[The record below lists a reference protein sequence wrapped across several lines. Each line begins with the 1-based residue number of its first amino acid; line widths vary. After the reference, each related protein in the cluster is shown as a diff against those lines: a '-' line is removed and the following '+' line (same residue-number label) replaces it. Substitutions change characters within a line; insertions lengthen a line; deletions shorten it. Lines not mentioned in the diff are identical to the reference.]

1 MSALQDQVN
10 RWFAD
15 NPNATG
21 QQVVAAIQSVGGLN
35 ANAGLTDILAAR
47 YGVAPNEITNYY
59 NTYAAP
65 TTAAAAEPVQTVA
78 SGPSWDYDKYV
89 EALKSGDANYQQ
101 ELGKLG
107 GVMGQNAQNVYREIL
122 AQQNAGTAP
131 AWYAG
136 NTASPQAAAADFALR
151 LAENGVGS
159 LSQLGQVTI
168 PGGGEAPDQD
178 ITINKATGQPL
189 PRPEL
194 LGRGTRGLD
203 IDYQIQFA
211 PDGTALPYTSNR
223 QSSWMQFR
231 EDTLKPAALLAAAAY
246 GASSLLGA
254 GAGAA
259 GSAGAGAGAAGTG
272 VTGMGL
278 GTGISA
284 GAGGLG
290 LSTTGAAGLGINAG
304 AGLTGTGILSG
315 STLGTGLLGAGAG
328 AAGLAGLT
336 GTGVL
341 SGSTLGTGLLGTTG
355 TGALTG
361 TGILTGSELGTGL
374 LGTGAGTAATV
385 GDIGGSLGANL
396 GAGALATGIGSGLG
410 TAAGNAAGGL
420 LSNTASSLISG
431 GLKTAG
437 GLLQSEQDRAAA
449 QAGAA
454 SINQATQQAVQ
465 GAQFRPIG
473 MTTRFGTSQFQ
484 YDPVT
489 GRMTSAGYQLSPEA
503 RAAQDRFAAL
513 ANQGITQAEGAQ
525 QAFAP
530 LQTGA
535 QSLFSLGNQ
544 YLAQSPQSVAQNY
557 INQQMALLQPGRE
570 LELANLQNRLQ
581 QQGRA
586 GLSVAQGGTLGAT
599 TPELQALFNA
609 RAQQEAQLAANAQQA
624 GQQNVT
630 FGAGL
635 LGTGAQTLGNFYAGQ
650 QAAYAPYTSAMGQVT
665 GLETAAQQPFTM
677 STGLANQV
685 ATAGAN
691 AGRLGLAGAGS
702 AADIS
707 MGRAATTNPY
717 ASLLTGLSDPTFAQ
731 GIANIW
737 GR

>member
-1 MSALQDQVN
+1 MAFTQEYVN
-10 RWFAD
+10 QLIREAASQAGGTLSYAD
-15 NPNATG
+15 VMNAASNLGIPASQIAAATSTG
-21 QQVVAAIQSVGGLN
+21 VITG
-35 ANAGLTDILAAR
+35 
-47 YGVAPNEITNYY
+47 AP
-59 NTYAAP
+59 A
-65 TTAAAAEPVQTVA
+65 AAAAEPVQTVA

-89 EALKSGDANYQQ
+89 QALKSGDANYQQ

-122 AQQNAGTAP
+122 AQQQAGTAP

-151 LAENGVGS
+151 LAENGIGS
-159 LSQLGQVTI
+159 LSQLGQATI
-168 PGGGEAPDQD
+168 PGDGEMPSQE

-246 GASSLLGA
+246 GAGA
-254 GAGAA
+254 LT
-259 GSAGAGAGAAGTG
+259 GAGAAGTG
-272 VTGMGL
+272 VAGMGA
-278 GTGISA
+278 GTGLTAA

-290 LSTTGAAGLGINAG
+290 GLTGAAGLGGSLGSGLTAAGAGGLGGAAGAAGLGGALGSGLTGAG
-304 AGLTGTGILSG
+304 AGLFASNALLGGAALG
-315 STLGTGLLGAGAG
+315 STLSGLTTGIGGAGLLGAGAAGTG
-328 AAGLAGLT
+328 AAGAAGA
-336 GTGVL
+336 
-341 SGSTLGTGLLGTTG
+341 
-355 TGALTG
+355 GA
-361 TGILTGSELGTGL
+361 
-374 LGTGAGTAATV
+374 AGTA
-385 GDIGGSLGANL
+385 
-396 GAGALATGIGSGLG
+396 GLG
-410 TAAGNAAGGL
+410 TAAANAGGL
-420 LSNTASSLISG
+420 LS
-431 GLKTAG
+431 KTLPSALQLGG
-437 GLLQSEQDRAAA
+437 GLLQSQEDRAAA

-454 SINQATQQAVQ
+454 SINAATQQAVQ

-489 GRMTSAGYQLSPEA
+489 GQMTSAGYQLTPEA

-513 ANQGITQAEGAQ
+513 ANQGITQAEAAQ
-525 QAFAP
+525 QQFAP

-544 YLAQSPQSVAQNY
+544 YLAQSPQDVAQNY

-586 GLSVAQGGTLGAT
+586 GLSVAQGGAMGAT
-599 TPELQALFNA
+599 TPELQALYNA

-650 QAAYAPYTSAMGQVT
+650 QAAYSPYTSAMGQVT
-665 GLETAAQQPFTM
+665 DLEKLGQQPFTM
-677 STGLANQV
+677 STGLAQQV
-685 ATAGAN
+685 AQAGAN
-691 AGRLGLAGAGS
+691 AGQLGLRGATS

-707 MGRAATTNPY
+707 MGRAATTSPFAALLSGLGSNP
-717 ASLLTGLSDPTFAQ
+717 GFGQ

-737 GR
+737 GN

>member
-1 MSALQDQVN
+1 M
-10 RWFAD
+10 
-15 NPNATG
+15 
-21 QQVVAAIQSVGGLN
+21 
-35 ANAGLTDILAAR
+35 
-47 YGVAPNEITNYY
+47 
-59 NTYAAP
+59 
-65 TTAAAAEPVQTVA
+65 
-78 SGPSWDYDKYV
+78 
-89 EALKSGDANYQQ
+89 Q

-107 GVMGQNAQNVYREIL
+107 GGMGQNAQNVYREIL
-122 AQQNAGTAP
+122 AQQQAGTAP

-151 LAENGVGS
+151 LAENGIGS
-159 LSQLGQVTI
+159 LSQLGQATI
-168 PGGGEAPDQD
+168 PGDGEQPSQE

-246 GASSLLGA
+246 GAGA
-254 GAGAA
+254 LT
-259 GSAGAGAGAAGTG
+259 GAGAGAAGTG
-272 VTGMGL
+272 VAGMGA
-278 GTGISA
+278 GTGLTAA

-290 LSTTGAAGLGINAG
+290 GLTGAAGLGGSLGSGLTAAGAGGLGGAAGAAGLGGALGSGLTGAG
-304 AGLTGTGILSG
+304 AGLFASNALLGGAALG
-315 STLGTGLLGAGAG
+315 STLSGLTTGIGGAGAGLLGAGAAGAG
-328 AAGLAGLT
+328 AAG
-336 GTGVL
+336 
-341 SGSTLGTGLLGTTG
+341 
-355 TGALTG
+355 
-361 TGILTGSELGTGL
+361 
-374 LGTGAGTAATV
+374 
-385 GDIGGSLGANL
+385 
-396 GAGALATGIGSGLG
+396 AGAAGLG

-420 LSNTASSLISG
+420 LSNAGSSLITG
-431 GLKTAG
+431 GLNTAA
-437 GLLQSEQDRAAA
+437 GLLQSQEDRAAA

-454 SINQATQQAVQ
+454 SINAATQQAVQ

-489 GRMTSAGYQLSPEA
+489 GQMTSAGYQLTPEA

-513 ANQGITQAEGAQ
+513 ANQGITQAEAAQ
-525 QAFAP
+525 QQFAP

-544 YLAQSPQSVAQNY
+544 YLAQSPQDVAQNY

-586 GLSVAQGGTLGAT
+586 GLSVAQGGAMGAT
-599 TPELQALFNA
+599 TPELQALYNA

-650 QAAYAPYTSAMGQVT
+650 QAAYSPYTSAMGQVT
-665 GLETAAQQPFTM
+665 GLENLGQQPFTM
-677 STGLANQV
+677 STGLANQM

-691 AGRLGLAGAGS
+691 AGRLGLAGAGT

-707 MGRAATTNPY
+707 MGRAATTSPFAALLSGLGSNP
-717 ASLLTGLSDPTFAQ
+717 GFGQ

-737 GR
+737 GT

>member
-1 MSALQDQVN
+1 MSALQEQVD

-21 QQVVAAIQSVGGLN
+21 QQVIDVIKNNGGLA
-35 ANAGLTDILAAR
+35 ANPGLTEILAAR

-59 NTYAAP
+59 NTATAP
-65 TTAAAAEPVQTVA
+65 AAAPVQTVA

-89 EALKSGDANYQQ
+89 QALKSGDANYQQ

-151 LAENGVGS
+151 LAENGIGS
-159 LSQLGQVTI
+159 LSQLGQATI
-168 PGGGEAPDQD
+168 PGDSETPSQE

-246 GASSLLGA
+246 GASLLG

-259 GSAGAGAGAAGTG
+259 GAGGAGAAGAGTG
-272 VTGMGL
+272 VAGMGA

-315 STLGTGLLGAGAG
+315 STLGTGLLGTG
-328 AAGLAGLT
+328 AGLAGLT

-385 GDIGGSLGANL
+385 GGIGGSLGANL
-396 GAGALATGIGSGLG
+396 GAGALSTGISSGLG
-410 TAAGNAAGGL
+410 TAAANAGGL
-420 LSNTASSLISG
+420 LS
-431 GLKTAG
+431 KTLPSALQLGG
-437 GLLQSEQDRAAA
+437 GLLQSQEDRAAA

-454 SINQATQQAVQ
+454 SINAATQQAVQ

-489 GRMTSAGYQLSPEA
+489 GQMTSAGYQLTPEA

-513 ANQGITQAEGAQ
+513 ANQGITQAEAAQ
-525 QAFAP
+525 QQFAP

-544 YLAQSPQSVAQNY
+544 YLAQSPQDVAQNY

-586 GLSVAQGGTLGAT
+586 GLSVAQGGAMGAT
-599 TPELQALFNA
+599 TPELQALYNA

-650 QAAYAPYTSAMGQVT
+650 QAAFAPYTSAMGQVT

-677 STGLANQV
+677 SAGLANQM

-691 AGRLGLAGAGS
+691 AGRLGLAGAGT

-707 MGRAATTNPY
+707 MGRAATTSPF
-717 ASLLTGLSDPTFAQ
+717 AALLSGLGSNNALAQ
-731 GIANIW
+731 GIQNIF

>member
-1 MSALQDQVN
+1 MAVSN
-10 RWFAD
+10 
-15 NPNATG
+15 
-21 QQVVAAIQSVGGLN
+21 QQVAAWLASNPGVSDAQIAAAMTQFGVTPAQIAAVTGVPESQVAARVDAVL
-35 ANAGLTDILAAR
+35 
-47 YGVAPNEITNYY
+47 P
-59 NTYAAP
+59 
-65 TTAAAAEPVQTVA
+65 
-78 SGPSWDYDKYV
+78 PSNWDYDKYQKS
-89 EALKSGDANYQQ
+89 LRSGDANYMQ

-107 GVMGQNAQNVYREIL
+107 GVMGVNAQNVYREIL
-122 AQQNAGTAP
+122 AQQQAGTAP

-136 NTASPQAAAADFALR
+136 NTASPQAAAADYALR
-151 LAENGVGS
+151 LAENGIGS
-159 LSQLGQVTI
+159 LSQLGQSTVQSGFDSESGTFQET
-168 PGGGEAPDQD
+168 PVL
-178 ITINKATGQPL
+178 INKTTGEPL
-189 PRPEL
+189 PRQDL
-194 LGRGTRGLD
+194 LGRGNRGLD
-203 IDYQIQFA
+203 IDYNIEFA
-211 PDGTALPYTSNR
+211 PDGTALPYTGNR
-223 QSSWMQFR
+223 ESTWMGLR
-231 EDTLKPAALLAAAAY
+231 ENFIKPAAALAAAAY
-246 GASSLLGA
+246 GASALA
-254 GAGAA
+254 GAGA
-259 GSAGAGAGAAGTG
+259 AGAGAAGTG

-385 GDIGGSLGANL
+385 GGIGGSLGANL
-396 GAGALATGIGSGLG
+396 GAGALSTGIGSGLG
-410 TAAGNAAGGL
+410 TAAANAGGL
-420 LSNTASSLISG
+420 LS
-431 GLKTAG
+431 KTLPSALQLGG
-437 GLLQSEQDRAAA
+437 GLLQSQTDRDAA

-454 SINQATQQAVQ
+454 SINAATQQAVQ

-489 GRMTSAGYQLSPEA
+489 GQMTGAGYQLTPEA

-513 ANQGITQAEGAQ
+513 AGQGITQAEGAQ
-525 QAFAP
+525 QQFAP

-544 YLAQSPQSVAQNY
+544 YLAQSPQDVAQNY

-586 GLSVAQGGTLGAT
+586 GLSVAQGGAMGAT
-599 TPELQALFNA
+599 TPELQALYNA
-609 RAQQEAQLAANAQQA
+609 RAQQDALLAANAQQA

-635 LGTGAQTLGNFYAGQ
+635 LGTGATTLGNFYAGQ

-677 STGLANQV
+677 STGLAQQM
-685 ATAGAN
+685 AQAGAN
-691 AGRLGLAGAGS
+691 AGQLGLRGATS

-707 MGRAATTNPY
+707 MGRAATSNPF
-717 ASLLTGLSDPTFAQ
+717 ADLLYGVGSNNALAQ
-731 GIANIW
+731 GIQNIF